1 MKLAAE
7 KLHTAEPVDEAAGQ
21 LAADKRRDKYVTLYK
36 ELVSEL
42 LNLINSD
49 ALWVILNIS
58 YLNTVNAVLNTIFI
72 FVRKK
77 LCFAIRLGK
86 IGQTHRA

>member
-42 LNLINSD
+42 LDLINSD
-49 ALWVILNIS
+49 ALWVILNINS
-58 YLNTVNAVLNTIFI
+58 CYYCKYSFKTGLNMRYFQSL
-72 FVRKK
+72 
-77 LCFAIRLGK
+77 L
-86 IGQTHRA
+86 

>member
-42 LNLINSD
+42 LDLINSD
-49 ALWVILNIS
+49 ALWVNLNIS
-58 YLNTVNAVLNTIFI
+58 YLNTVKCSFKYNFHICQKKIMFCHMTRKDRANT
-72 FVRKK
+72 
-77 LCFAIRLGK
+77 
-86 IGQTHRA
+86 